1 MKNTRKVI
9 IEYTEDYGGKGNRAW
24 LINEFY
30 NGEKTHQGHKVA
42 KREYFSDL
50 HIICQ
55 EYIKE
60 GYTIEMKV
68 AEGEVVTAPSER
80 LMQSY

>member
-30 NGEKTHQGHKVA
+30 NGE
-42 KREYFSDL
+42 
-50 HIICQ
+50 
-55 EYIKE
+55 IK
-60 GYTIEMKV
+60 
-68 AEGEVVTAPSER
+68 
-80 LMQSY
+80 